1 LHGTDDFEEH
11 TRARGLL
18 LQGAV
23 EDVSISGM
31 LPSAAAIDA
40 VLGGGATHQ
49 TPDSPD
55 AKLLSEKLEE
65 DLMVVQLF
73 LARLHTLALLQWAAH
88 GSVLL
93 REWRWPHRVC
103 ATLFIVR

>member
-1 LHGTDDFEEH
+1 
-11 TRARGLL
+11 
-18 LQGAV
+18 LQGAA

-55 AKLLSEKLEE
+55 AKLLSEKLGE

-73 LARLHTLALLQWAAH
+73 LARLHTPALLQWAARD
-88 GSVLL
+88 GVLL
-93 REWRWPHRVC
+93 RDMALAASRLHHSLHC
-103 ATLFIVR
+103 ALIDLDGGGGGVVV